1 MTIEMEQLRK
11 EVKRIVIELLRL
23 YYNKTSNYELMKRNE
38 KIILRGLHWRI
49 VDLLIEMSNLEFDI
63 LSDAELFYKNYEGKE
78 PKDN

>member
-1 MTIEMEQLRK
+1 
-11 EVKRIVIELLRL
+11 
-23 YYNKTSNYELMKRNE
+23 MKRNE